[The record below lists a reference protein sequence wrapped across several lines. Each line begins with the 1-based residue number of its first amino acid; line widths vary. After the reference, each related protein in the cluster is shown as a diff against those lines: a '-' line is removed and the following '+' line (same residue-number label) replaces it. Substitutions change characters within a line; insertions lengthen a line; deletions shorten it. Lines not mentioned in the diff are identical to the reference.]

1 MQHIDFAFHMDQDAK
16 DLHANRWT
24 LQDKTTSIYGTLEQF
39 VLEVVTVPCT
49 RNNFVHLTS
58 FFEALL
64 VNCNT
69 SIKHRMV
76 PSTGIKF
83 STTGK
88 NEAEPSHKHLE
99 SNLRH
104 IVCVGSS
111 RNSQR
116 KLQISLN
123 IAAAKNSCLE
133 SICSIPMVGKEAT
146 RGIIKV
152 RVLVDTQVCDHGWR
166 QRNATI
172 TGGHFCR
179 DVRLFFSHGLC
190 PKRPRLL
197 VCRY

>member
-1 MQHIDFAFHMDQDAK
+1 MRKICRRTVGHCRTKPLPYTQRSNISMLACQ
-16 DLHANRWT
+16 
-24 LQDKTTSIYGTLEQF
+24 QQF
-39 VLEVVTVPCT
+39 VLEVVTVPCA

-76 PSTGIKF
+76 PPTGMKF
-83 STTGK
+83 STIGK
-88 NEAEPSHKHLE
+88 NEAEPSHKQLK

-172 TGGHFCR
+172 TGGHSCR
-179 DVRLFFSHGLC
+179 DVRLFFSHRLC